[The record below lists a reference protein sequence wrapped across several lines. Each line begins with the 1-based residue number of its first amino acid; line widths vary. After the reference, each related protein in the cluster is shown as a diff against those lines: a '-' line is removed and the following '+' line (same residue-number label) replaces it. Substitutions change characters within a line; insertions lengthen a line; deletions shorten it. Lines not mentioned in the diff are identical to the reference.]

1 MVTQYQF
8 AIRTRSVQEAYNRKA
23 LNAHR
28 KCQTFFFFS
37 DSKSLG
43 GSLHALSCQ
52 NICDGGLLV
61 FVAAIG
67 RITASIFNI
76 WLRLYLPLA
85 QIIPTISAASE
96 AILFIFLYLKAALF
110 HPDDYKGN
118 PQCDQIASCFLVS
131 TIVVNIR
138 FQCDQDLA
146 LNIPLILSLYSHYA
160 NTGIPLTSSLH

>member
-67 RITASIFNI
+67 RIT
-76 WLRLYLPLA
+76 A